1 MAWMESIGCVS
12 CAANDGSSDAA
23 AVEPYLLYKNTM
35 TKSGKS
41 GSSKRRRRQR
51 GLKFVAKRSDVK
63 DEFRAVV
70 TV

>member
-35 TKSGKS
+35 TKSGRS
-41 GSSKRRRRQR
+41 SSKRRRRR

>member
-35 TKSGKS
+35 TKSVKG
-41 GSSKRRRRQR
+41 GSSKRRRRR

>member
-35 TKSGKS
+35 TKSGK
-41 GSSKRRRRQR
+41 GSSNRRRRR
-51 GLKFVAKRSDVK
+51 GLKFVAKRSDIK

>member
-12 CAANDGSSDAA
+12 CAANDSSSDAA

-35 TKSGKS
+35 TKSGK
-41 GSSKRRRRQR
+41 GSSKRRRRS

>member
-35 TKSGKS
+35 TKSGK
-41 GSSKRRRRQR
+41 GSSKRRRRR

>member
-35 TKSGKS
+35 TKSGKGS
-41 GSSKRRRRQR
+41 SSKRRRRR

>member
-1 MAWMESIGCVS
+1 MAWMESIGCAS

-35 TKSGKS
+35 TKSGKG
-41 GSSKRRRRQR
+41 GSSKRRRRR

>member
-23 AVEPYLLYKNTM
+23 AAVEPYLLYKNTM
-35 TKSGKS
+35 TKSGK
-41 GSSKRRRRQR
+41 GGSKRRRRRR